1 MYPPRLIALALL
13 TAAALPAA
21 AQIRVLPAP
30 DTTAGNYFG
39 AALALE
45 GGRALVGASGE
56 AGCGPNSG
64 MAYVYE
70 RAEGGGFEAVARL
83 APATC
88 EAGRF
93 FGRAVA
99 LSGERALVAA
109 GGETT
114 AIGRPNTAHLFERD
128 ARGVWREVATL
139 AGEPGA
145 AEGAFASSVA
155 LEGDRAL
162 VTAAGDP
169 AGRAFTGA
177 AYVFERGADG
187 RWRQAAR
194 LAGPRDHPGFG
205 TMGVLSGDRL
215 AVTASPHDDRGA
227 GSVHIYDRQPDGT
240 WAQTGRIDRVE
251 AHTVRA
257 SLAGSL
263 LLVGHPRAGPN
274 RSGEAVLYGRT
285 DAGRWVRVATL
296 RADVPYRDGAFG
308 TAVALRAGEGRPR
321 ALVAGYTEQLG
332 FETNV
337 DRVVHVFSYSGEA
350 GWVHRQVLD
359 VGTWAFGAALALD
372 GRTAIVGR
380 TSDAEPGRV
389 YAAELFE

>member
-1 MYPPRLIALALL
+1 MYLPRLIVFMLL
-13 TAAALPAA
+13 TAAPPAA

-56 AGCGPNSG
+56 AACGPNSG
-64 MAYVYE
+64 AAYVYE
-70 RAEGGGFEAVARL
+70 RSEAGGFEAVARL

-88 EAGRF
+88 ESGRF

-99 LSGERALVAA
+99 LSGDRALVAA
-109 GGETT
+109 GGETA

-128 ARGVWREVATL
+128 PSGTWREVSTL
-139 AGEPGA
+139 TGETGA
-145 AEGAFASSVA
+145 SEGAFASSVA
-155 LEGDRAL
+155 LDGDRAL

-169 AGRAFTGA
+169 VGGAFSGA
-177 AYVFERGADG
+177 AYVFERDAGG
-187 RWRQAAR
+187 RWRRVAR
-194 LAGPRDHPGFG
+194 LTNPEEQGAFG
-205 TMGVLSGDRL
+205 TMGSLSGDRL
-215 AVTASPHDDRGA
+215 AVTASPYDDRGT
-227 GSVHIYDRQPDGT
+227 GSVLVYDRQPDGT

-308 TAVALRAGEGRPR
+308 SNVALRTGGGRPR

-337 DRVVHVFSYSGEA
+337 DRVVHVFSYTGEA